1 MIDAYPND
9 SFVVVQTLLSY
20 YAEGKAEPQMRNI

>member
-1 MIDAYPND
+1 MNDAYPND
-9 SFVVVQTLLSY
+9 SFVVAQTLLSY